1 MASHYRFDE
10 PAQDN
15 TPGNDNSSANVVS
28 LDMITK
34 ARLVLGG
41 GYDPAGKSEL
51 EILRTVAAQT
61 IGATKASQKSPEYLR
76 AMLDVACDMVKG
88 SRA

>member
-10 PAQDN
+10 PAQDS
-15 TPGNDNSSANVVS
+15 TPVNDNPSAGVVS
-28 LDMITK
+28 QDTITK

-41 GYDPAGKSEL
+41 DYNSAGKSEL

-76 AMLDVACDMVKG
+76 AMLDVACDLVKG

>member
-1 MASHYRFDE
+1 MASSFRYDE
-10 PAQDN
+10 PARDN
-15 TPGNDNSSANVVS
+15 TPVNDNPSANVVS

-41 GYDPAGKSEL
+41 DYDPTGKSEL

-61 IGATKASQKSPEYLR
+61 IGAPKASQKSPEYLR
-76 AMLDVACDMVKG
+76 AMLDVACDMVRG